1 MIEVERRLA
10 ATSDGF
16 FKRFTQLWLM
26 LGALIWL
33 LQAVFTPAV
42 QYPGQL
48 MMGVGL
54 MALGLMHSGHPTW
67 ARWAFL
73 LPLCVVI
80 VVLPYFI
87 NGVRTPLL
95 INMPL
100 LIVLAAWLLGRRV
113 ALAVTAIFV
122 IALVAYWAAE
132 AFGGYVPPQPLRPP
146 IVWVTALPPTLVLT
160 GLTIWALLS
169 SYASQ
174 LRNEMQLQRDL
185 NAALEQ
191 TRLAYQ
197 GLDAVS
203 SPIYVKDIEGRY
215 LYANQAVCVQFGRPI
230 TEILG
235 ARSAVFFDLETSE
248 DINQFDRQVLDH
260 HERLEREEQAVIAST
275 GEARRYWSV
284 KSPLR
289 DAQGRTVGLFG
300 ISTDITEKKRTEEA
314 LRQAHE
320 KTEVLNKELAAVL
333 NFSEA
338 ILLNSPVP
346 MAVYAV
352 NGQCVQ
358 ANDAYAQLVG
368 ATRDLLMAQNFRQTP
383 SFQRAGLL
391 EPCLKALEEN
401 RTQQLEIDITSSFGK
416 AVFCECRILPT
427 LLNLQP
433 HLLIQF
439 IDLSDRKR
447 MEDELRHLA
456 FHDVLTRLPN
466 RRLLLD
472 RLQQALHA
480 RHRNGT
486 QLAVLYLDLNRFKAL
501 NDTHGHDAGDLLLV
515 EVAQRLRTQ
524 VRETDTVAR
533 LGGDE
538 FVVLLEMP
546 GIDAEQAH
554 SQAQVMA
561 DKISRALSETYI
573 LGQVRH
579 EGSASIGV
587 TLVLPQDEDPDLIL
601 KKADA
606 AMYEVKRHR

>member
-1 MIEVERRLA
+1 MELRLA

-16 FKRFTQLWLM
+16 FKRFIQLWLG

-42 QYPGQL
+42 QYPGQI
-48 MMGVGL
+48 MIGVGL

-73 LPLCVVI
+73 LPLCVAI
-80 VVLPYFI
+80 VLLPYFI

-100 LIVLAAWLLGRRV
+100 LIVLAAWLLGRLV

-122 IALVAYWAAE
+122 CALVAYWAAE
-132 AFGGYVPPQPLRPP
+132 AFGGYVPPQPLRLP

-185 NAALEQ
+185 NASLEQ

-215 LYANQAVCVQFGRPI
+215 LYVNQAVCVQFGRPI

-235 ARSAVFFDLETSE
+235 ARSAQFFDLDISE
-248 DINQFDRQVLDH
+248 DINNFDRQVLDH
-260 HERLEREEQAVIAST
+260 KERLEREEQAVIAST
-275 GEARRYWSV
+275 GETRYYWSV
-284 KSPLR
+284 KSPLQ
-289 DAQGRTVGLFG
+289 DAQGCIVGLFG

-320 KTEVLNKELAAVL
+320 KTELLNQELTAVL

-346 MAVYAV
+346 MAVYAA

-358 ANDAYAQLVG
+358 ANDAFAQLIG
-368 ATRDLLMAQNFRQTP
+368 ATRDLLMVQNFRHTP
-383 SFQRAGLL
+383 SFQSAGLL
-391 EPCLKALEEN
+391 EPCLKALEED

-427 LLNLQP
+427 SLNLQP
-433 HLLIQF
+433 HLLIQL
-439 IDLSDRKR
+439 IDLSNRKR

-456 FHDVLTRLPN
+456 FHDLLTRLPN

-480 RHRNGT
+480 RHRRST

-501 NDTHGHDAGDLLLV
+501 NDTHGHEAGDLLLV
-515 EVAQRLRTQ
+515 EVAHRLRRH
-524 VRETDTVAR
+524 VREADTVAR

-546 GIDAEQAH
+546 GLNLEQARNQ
-554 SQAQVMA
+554 SQLVA
-561 DKISRALSETYI
+561 DKISGALSETYM

-579 EGSASIGV
+579 EGSAAIGV
-587 TLVLPQDEDPDLIL
+587 TLVHPQDEDPNLIL

-606 AMYEVKRHR
+606 AMYESKRQR